1 MMQVLFENIF
11 MSDRYV
17 KSRSSS
23 LHIEFEGV
31 KTRLILIFYK
41 NVNRYYRPL

>member
-1 MMQVLFENIF
+1 MMQVLFEIF

-17 KSRSSS
+17 KSRSSI

-41 NVNRYYRPL
+41 NVNRYYRQL